1 MTSTTTADTSGAPAG
16 AGTPSGGD
24 AAPAGDP
31 TAGGRGPVAIAVT
44 GNRWVARLA
53 IVAFALLLFAWPDV
67 IGDPTRTRQWAEYL
81 CYAMIAVGI
90 DIAWGY
96 GGMLALGQ
104 GVFFGLGAYC
114 MGMYLSLEQVE
125 PGQLPQFMA
134 LYGDQTELP
143 LIWRPF
149 ENLWFAGAAAL
160 LVPMLV
166 AGLLGWLVFRRR
178 IRGPYFALLTQA
190 TALIFWLLL
199 VGQLKVT
206 AGTNGLTNFGTI
218 FGRSKYEPGTNR
230 FLFGL
235 AAVGLLA
242 VLLIGRQL
250 VQSRFGRLLV
260 ATRDGEDRVR
270 FLGYDPA
277 VVKTVAFVAAAGMAG
292 LAGALAAPIVGIVAP
307 NQFAVLP
314 SILMIT
320 WVAIGGRGTLYGAV
334 LGALLV
340 SWGKTSFS
348 ESRPDDWMYIQGLLF
363 VVVVAYAPGGLLG
376 LLRSARAV
384 VGRRFAGA
392 GPDAAPPATT
402 LTEAVPDTFEVA
414 T

>member
-1 MTSTTTADTSGAPAG
+1 MTTTSPAVTSADAADASVAPPAAAAAPSTHENIAPA
-16 AGTPSGGD
+16 P
-24 AAPAGDP
+24 
-31 TAGGRGPVAIAVT
+31 T
-44 GNRWVARLA
+44 GNRWIARLA
-53 IVAFALLLFAWPDV
+53 IVAFALVLFAWPDV

-81 CYAMIAVGI
+81 CYAMVAIGI

-125 PGQLPQFMA
+125 PGRLPQFMA
-134 LYGDQTELP
+134 LYGNQTDLP

-149 ENLWFAGAAAL
+149 EHLWFAGAAAL

-199 VGQLKVT
+199 VGQLTVT
-206 AGTNGLTNFGTI
+206 AGTNGLTNFSTI
-218 FGRSKYEPGTNR
+218 FGRSKYEPDTNR

-235 AAVGLLA
+235 AAAGLLA

-250 VQSRFGRLLV
+250 VRSRFGRLLV
-260 ATRDGEDRVR
+260 ATREGEDRVR

-277 VVKTVAFVAAAGMAG
+277 VVKTVAFVVAAGMAG
-292 LAGALAAPIVGIVAP
+292 LAGALAAPIIGIVAP

-340 SWGKTSFS
+340 SWGKTSVS
-348 ESRPDDWMYIQGLLF
+348 ESRPDDWMYVQGLLF

-376 LLRSARAV
+376 LLRSAREL
-384 VGRRFAGA
+384 VGRRFARA
-392 GPDAAPPATT
+392 GGDAGTAPSALPDT
-402 LTEAVPDTFEVA
+402 VPETFEVA

>member
-1 MTSTTTADTSGAPAG
+1 MS
-16 AGTPSGGD
+16 
-24 AAPAGDP
+24 AAPP
-31 TAGGRGPVAIAVT
+31 RVQVSPQ
-44 GNRWVARLA
+44 GNPWIARLA
-53 IVAFALLLFAWPDV
+53 IVAFAALLFAWPDV
-67 IGDPTRTRQWAEYL
+67 LGDPTRTRQWAEYL

-90 DIAWGY
+90 DVAWGY

-114 MGMYLSLEQVE
+114 MGMHLSLEQVD

-149 ENLWFAGAAAL
+149 DDLWFAVAAAV
-160 LVPMLV
+160 LVPVLV

-190 TALIFWLLL
+190 TALIFWLVL
-199 VGQLKVT
+199 VGQLTVT
-206 AGTNGLTNFGTI
+206 AGTNGLTNFTTI

-235 AAVGLLA
+235 AAAGLLV

-250 VQSRFGRLLV
+250 VRSRYGRLLV

-277 VVKTVAFVAAAGMAG
+277 LVKTVAFVVAAGMAG
-292 LAGALAAPIVGIVAP
+292 LAGALAAPIIGIVAP
-307 NQFAVLP
+307 NQFAVVP

-320 WVAIGGRGTLYGAV
+320 WVAVGGRGTLYGAV

-340 SWGKTSFS
+340 GWAKTGFS
-348 ESRPDDWMYIQGLLF
+348 ESRPDDWLYIQGLLF
-363 VVVVAYAPGGLLG
+363 IVVVAFAPGGIMG
-376 LLRSARAV
+376 LLRSARGLVAR
-384 VGRRFAGA
+384 GRRSSPAA
-392 GPDAAPPATT
+392 AAPA
-402 LTEAVPDTFEVA
+402 EAAVPEGFEVA